1 MHDIDLF
8 KIILIPIKSVAGII
22 VVKYQ
27 INTTLQNIQ
36 FVSNEK
42 PSFMNV
48 NSFYNILNALQLS
61 SPLILDLMT
70 VK

>member
-70 VK
+70 LK